1 MSRPAGGSKGSGR
14 CHRPESAAPAAR
26 LRPPAASRPCPAR
39 RDDPAYLGHL
49 ANDGSTCLAPA
60 RLEEYRREAA
70 AAANAVPVWVKGCH
84 LALQASRPI
93 AEGEEVLYAYGEGWW
108 LTRGG
113 HEGVGTNIRVLGS
126 GMAARKQSERLK
138 SALRSS
144 RGGAPGGPGAKGAS
158 GSSSGKASAKA
169 KARKE
174 EARGKKAA
182 KKGFG

>member
-1 MSRPAGGSKGSGR
+1 MLRTARALDRGVSAQWLTWKRVGYHVECSFSPAFHGVRIESVAELGRPSS
-14 CHRPESAAPAAR
+14 PEALLAAP
-26 LRPPAASRPCPAR
+26 P
-39 RDDPAYLGHL
+39 
-49 ANDGSTCLAPA
+49 
-60 RLEEYRREAA
+60 
-70 AAANAVPVWVKGCH
+70 
-84 LALQASRPI
+84 
-93 AEGEEVLYAYGEGWW
+93 
-108 LTRGG
+108 
-113 HEGVGTNIRVLGS
+113 
-126 GMAARKQSERLK
+126 AARKQSERLK

>member
-1 MSRPAGGSKGSGR
+1 MG
-14 CHRPESAAPAAR
+14 
-26 LRPPAASRPCPAR
+26 
-39 RDDPAYLGHL
+39 
-49 ANDGSTCLAPA
+49 
-60 RLEEYRREAA
+60 
-70 AAANAVPVWVKGCH
+70 VKGCH

-113 HEGVGTNIRVLGS
+113 HEGVGADIRVLGS

-169 KARKE
+169 KARKK
-174 EARGKKAA
+174 EARGKKSA